1 MYLILHIFSS
11 YFNNME
17 TTYTTK
23 FFYKKLDFTGVNL
36 IFFHL
41 KCSVHISWSISE
53 LYIKHL
59 EYCVVF
65 HGVWVA
71 VFWTLIF
78 IYISWYLQITR
89 STFFKENSYANSL

>member
-36 IFFHL
+36 IFFSL
-41 KCSVHISWSISE
+41 KM
-53 LYIKHL
+53 
-59 EYCVVF
+59 
-65 HGVWVA
+65 
-71 VFWTLIF
+71 
-78 IYISWYLQITR
+78 
-89 STFFKENSYANSL
+89 